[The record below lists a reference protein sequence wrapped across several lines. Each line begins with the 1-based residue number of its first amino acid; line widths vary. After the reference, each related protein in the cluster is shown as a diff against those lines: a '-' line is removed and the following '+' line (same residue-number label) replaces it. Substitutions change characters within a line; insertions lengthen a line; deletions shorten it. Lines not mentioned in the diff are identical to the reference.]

1 MTWTA
6 LPHSLVSFYVLQY
19 GIKDTSWELQVN
31 IQPYSQ
37 SYLLTNLV
45 PGTAYSVR
53 MRAVCGVENGE
64 WSDVHTETTYNSEFN
79 LLHVQLCHHG
89 IR

>member
-1 MTWTA
+1 MTWTT
-6 LPHSLVSFYVLQY
+6 LPLSLVTFYELQY
-19 GIKDTSWELQVN
+19 GIKDTSWERQGSS
-31 IQPYSQ
+31 QPYSQ
-37 SYLLTNLV
+37 SYLLTSLV

-53 MRAVCGVENGE
+53 MRAVCGAENGE

-79 LLHVQLCHHG
+79 SLHLCHHG